1 MYGAF
6 VEALMPHVTTLSA
19 GLVPMDG
26 PGTYLGWGWFNVS
39 LGKFII
45 IVLMLAAFV
54 AAVFVPFP
62 RGKK

>member
-1 MYGAF
+1 MYRAF
-6 VEALMPHVTTLSA
+6 VEAAMPHVAVLSA

-39 LGKFII
+39 LGNFIV

-54 AAVFVPFP
+54 AALLVPFP

>member
-1 MYGAF
+1 
-6 VEALMPHVTTLSA
+6 MPHVAVLSA

-39 LGKFII
+39 LGNFIV

-54 AAVFVPFP
+54 AALLVPFP